1 MHVVPTDADLVLPI
15 STTRFIAC
23 HRGRVTMRESNLE
36 RWQSDKLIGANRKVV
51 DGAVLLDATFAAL
64 VSQSTE
70 GTLHVVVFGVREPI
84 VQHRFTLAGAT
95 AVRFA
100 RKRGHAIA
108 LIESRRLVVLDL
120 RFGSVIAE
128 HALDEDALDVEV
140 DDNGQQ
146 VAIAYADGIR
156 TSTMRDLATIEAAS
170 LRPVAEP
177 PPPAAVAVPA
187 RRLEL
192 TPPLAHDVP
201 LSSAVALAPRT
212 PLACT
217 TLDETVALLDAYR
230 DVVASLLERAIALSW
245 DERRLTGAQ
254 HDGLPFRAEV
264 HGIRRRSRGSAGSEL
279 DQATRGVVAAM
290 QTLSAIEA
298 TLADRMSPLRRLTV
312 EVGLS
317 ATAIQVL
324 LLAAAPVLWGDQA
337 RLYAILC
344 NDVARPLCD
353 EELIASVLGPQVT
366 ARDIARELEP
376 DAPLVRHGVVRVG
389 PGMRPFAALTVE
401 PAVIRIL
408 RGVETSADQHLRVHA
423 SDVAFED
430 LCIPVAAKHR
440 IATAMAFAPLGSPR
454 IVVRGRTGSGRHT
467 LLAALAEASGRQL
480 GIIDARAVLRD
491 LAGRAHELRQALH
504 RAHLQGLLPC
514 IDGLESLPSDD
525 PDARARICDLLRD
538 HPGPIAIR
546 LPRDAQVPLDAGFV
560 SLDLPPLTITER
572 LAAWTSAL
580 ADHDLTVRD
589 PLELA
594 TRYNSGPGTIVRA
607 CRAVAHARVS
617 SPTTADASA
626 AVEAALRQLIESR
639 LGAAATK
646 VERLATWS
654 QVILPPDIQDSVT
667 ELIARFK
674 HRRTVFETWNF
685 DRVVTTARGVTA
697 LFSGGPG
704 TGKTLVVGAI
714 ATDLGV
720 DVYRVDLSRI
730 MSKWI
735 GETEQNLAKL
745 FDAAEEANAIILF
758 DEADSLFA
766 KRTKVQSSN
775 DRYAN
780 LEVNYLLQR
789 LDTFEGVAI
798 LTTNFGTAIDR
809 AFARRLTVRVTFPFP
824 DDETR
829 EELWRA
835 HLPAELPTT
844 GALDLA
850 SLARRFKLSGG
861 YIRNAALRAAFLA
874 AEEQSPLSQ
883 DHLERAIR
891 AEFRENNQICESSE
905 LA

>member
-15 STTRFIAC
+15 STTRFLAC
-23 HRGRVTMRESNLE
+23 HRGRVTMRESNRE
-36 RWQSDKLIGANRKVV
+36 RWQSDKLVGASRKVV
-51 DGAVLLDATFAAL
+51 DGAVLLDATFVAL

-84 VQHRFTLAGAT
+84 VQHRFTLGGAT

-108 LIESRRLVVLDL
+108 LIERRRLVVLDL

-128 HALDEDALDVEV
+128 HALPEDALDVEI
-140 DDNGQQ
+140 DDSGQQ

-156 TSTMRDLATIEAAS
+156 TSSLRELATSQTSS
-170 LRPVAEP
+170 LRPEPEAP
-177 PPPAAVAVPA
+177 PPVTAPV

-192 TPPLAHDVP
+192 TTPLARDIP
-201 LSSAVALAPRT
+201 LASAVALAPRI
-212 PLACT
+212 PLSCT

-230 DVVASLLERAIALSW
+230 DVVASLLERAIAISW
-245 DERRLTGAQ
+245 DERRLAGAQ
-254 HDGLPFRAEV
+254 PDALPFRDEV
-264 HGIRRRSRGSAGSEL
+264 HGIRRRRRGSAGAEL

-290 QTLSAIEA
+290 HTLSATEA
-298 TLADRMSPLRRLTV
+298 TLADRMSPLRRLTH
-312 EVGLS
+312 ELGLS
-317 ATAIQVL
+317 ATAIQIL
-324 LLAAAPVLWGDQA
+324 LLAAAPVLWGEQA

-366 ARDIARELEP
+366 AREIARELEP

-389 PGMRPFAALTVE
+389 PGMRPFAALSIE

-408 RGVETSADQHLRVHA
+408 RGAETSDTHIRAA
-423 SDVAFED
+423 DVAFED
-430 LCIPVAAKHR
+430 LCIP
-440 IATAMAFAPLGSPR
+440 IATKHKIASAMALAPLGSPR

-467 LLAALAEASGRQL
+467 LLAALAEASGREL
-480 GIIDARAVLRD
+480 GIIDARPILRD
-491 LAGRAHELRQALH
+491 LAARAHELRQALH

-514 IDGLESLPSDD
+514 IDGLEAVPSDD
-525 PDARARICDLLRD
+525 PEARERVRDILRD
-538 HPGPIAIR
+538 HPGPLAIR
-546 LPRDAQVPLDAGFV
+546 LPRDAQAPLDPSFV
-560 SLDLPPLTITER
+560 SLDLPPLTITDR

-580 ADHDLTVRD
+580 AATGLSVRD

-594 TRYNSGPGTIVRA
+594 TRYNSAPGTIVRA
-607 CRAVAHARVS
+607 CRAVAHAGT
-617 SPTTADASA
+617 PDGDASA
-626 AVEAALRQLIESR
+626 AVESALRQLIESR

-654 QVILPPDIQDSVT
+654 QVILPPDIQDSIT

-685 DRVVTTARGVTA
+685 DRIVTTARGVTA

-704 TGKTLVVGAI
+704 TGKTLVAGAI

-835 HLPAELPTT
+835 HLPTEMPTT

-850 SLARRFKLSGG
+850 DLARRFKLSGG